1 MEAAKT
7 LSDAFDL
14 FRKGLDGYYRDAE
27 IRSIFYLATEH
38 LLNYSKI
45 DIHLKEQEPISTS
58 VFNKYGDILIRLR
71 NWEPVQYIMGQ
82 TEFYGL
88 PFTVDRRALIPRPE
102 TEELVDW
109 IVHDPQSREADILDV
124 GTGSGC
130 IAISLAVTLPH
141 ARVSACDI
149 SLDALA
155 LAGANARANKAE
167 VNFFAFDMR
176 NGASPLPSR
185 YRLIV
190 SNPPYVTEREKVVMR
205 RNVLDFEPG
214 LALFVPDQDPLVYYR
229 SLALLGRKYLTDGGT
244 LYLEINEQ
252 FPRDVIKILQQAGFY
267 GIEVKLDLGGKA
279 RMVRGRK

>member
-1 MEAAKT
+1 MEAVKS
-7 LSDAFDL
+7 LSDAFAL
-14 FRKGLDGYYRDAE
+14 FRKGLDGYYPDAE

-45 DIHLKEQEPISTS
+45 DIHLKEQESISTS
-58 VFNKYGDILIRLR
+58 VFNRYGDILNRLR
-71 NWEPVQYIMGQ
+71 NWEPVQYILGR

-88 PFTVDRRALIPRPE
+88 PFIVDRRALIPRPE

-130 IAISLAVTLPH
+130 IAISLAATLPH

-149 SLDALA
+149 SLDALD
-155 LAGANARANKAE
+155 LAGANSRVNKTD

-176 NGASPLPSR
+176 NGALPLPSK

-190 SNPPYVTEREKVVMR
+190 SNPPYVTEREKVLIR
-205 RNVLDFEPG
+205 RNVLDFEPD

-229 SLALLGRKYLTDGGT
+229 CLALLGRKYLTDGGL

-252 FPRDVIKILQQAGFY
+252 FPNEVMKILQQAGFY
-267 GIEVKLDLGGKA
+267 GLEVKRDLGGKA